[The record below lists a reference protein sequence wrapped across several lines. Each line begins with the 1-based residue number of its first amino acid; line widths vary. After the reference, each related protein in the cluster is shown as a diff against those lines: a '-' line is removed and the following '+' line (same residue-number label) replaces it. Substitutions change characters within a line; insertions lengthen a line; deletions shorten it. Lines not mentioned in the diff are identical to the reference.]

1 MMKERIKTIY
11 INRIINKQ
19 TPISL
24 NRTGQ
29 AGLLD
34 PKILTL
40 EKTFCVINFDDLSP
54 IPESSRFIG
63 RGGDLN
69 DFVSVKHI
77 ELLKR
82 FPFLGITHFMVPQF
96 LPSDYYN
103 LLDKQHYSISDTRNK
118 DWLDHYKGLSKVYN
132 IEFASHGL
140 YHRQFEN
147 LLFARHTE
155 FAYLN
160 YAESLKR
167 INESIQCFHQ
177 AGIEPIGFR
186 PPGWDMNSDLSLI
199 DAIRASGLKY
209 AALSSYDG
217 GLNSIVQRVSYHHP
231 VMIKGIINFPDN
243 INLDWPMDLTRATIR
258 KIISEKGMI
267 SIKGHFSKDTL
278 TNSFSGEN
286 FLKLTEIIDFIQSE
300 FAQQVEFATF
310 RDICAE
316 LVKTDQYA
324 EYSLSSQE
332 QGSVNK
338 L

>member
-1 MMKERIKTIY
+1 MMKDKIKTIY
-11 INRIINKQ
+11 INRVINKQ

-24 NRTGQ
+24 NKVDQ
-29 AGLLD
+29 AGFIDAKVLLLN
-34 PKILTL
+34 KIY
-40 EKTFCVINFDDLSP
+40 CVLNFDDLSP
-54 IPESSRFIG
+54 IPDSSRFIG

-69 DFVSVKHI
+69 DFVSVKQV

-96 LPSDYYN
+96 LPSDYYF
-103 LLDKQHYSISDTRNK
+103 LFDKQHYSISDPGNT

-132 IEFASHGL
+132 IEFSSHGL

-160 YAESLKR
+160 YGESLKR
-167 INESIQCFHQ
+167 ISASIQSFRK
-177 AGIEPIGFR
+177 AGIEPVGFR

-199 DAIRASGLKY
+199 DAIRESGLKY

-217 GLNSIVQRVSYHHP
+217 GLNSIVQRVSYYHP

-243 INLDWPMDLTRATIR
+243 INLDWPMELTRTTIR

-286 FLKLTEIIDFIQSE
+286 FLKLTEIINFIQTE

-316 LVKTDQYA
+316 LIKTDQYA
-324 EYSLSSQE
+324 EHY
-332 QGSVNK
+332 QGSGGK
-338 L
+338 